1 MIKLKKN
8 LVLALFLMLLISVS
22 GCSGKKDVKK
32 SLEEIRT
39 GTEGISLSFL
49 PNNPPA
55 TIHVADADTV
65 FDVVLELKN
74 RGAYPQPDEDKKQ
87 QVAVY
92 LSGYDRSILNLVVNQ
107 EDVNRLSTSLEGK
120 SNVNIIGGTDIVS
133 FKGTI
138 TGNNL
143 KVEKYEPTL
152 LATACYQYFTTAGP
166 SVCIDPDPYSTLI
179 QKKVCEVNDIS
190 LSSQGAPIAV
200 TSIGEEAFQDKTQFK
215 ISIKNVGS
223 GDVIKKEAVIANKCD
238 PIAQDKIGRDDV
250 DKVYL
255 EEVTIGGTELECSPF
270 ADGSVKGNKGNIRLI
285 NGEAYVVCEL
295 IKQGYDAY
303 RISKT
308 SFTTPLNIKLAYGY
322 RTTAQR
328 SLQIKKE
335 ISSAS
340 S

>member
-1 MIKLKKN
+1 
-8 LVLALFLMLLISVS
+8 MLLILIS

-39 GTEGISLSFL
+39 GVEGIYVSFL

-55 TIHVADADTV
+55 TIHAADTDTA

-74 RGAYPQPDEDKKQ
+74 RGAYPQPDEPKEQ
-87 QVAVY
+87 QVKVY
-92 LSGYDRSILNLVVNQ
+92 LSGFDSSILKLDVTQ
-107 EDVNRLSTSLEGK
+107 EDVNRLTTSLEGK
-120 SNVNIIGGTDIVS
+120 SNVNIIGGTDIVT
-133 FKGTI
+133 FKGKVTVD
-138 TGNNL
+138 NL

-152 LATACYQYFTTAGP
+152 LATVCYQYFTTAGP
-166 SVCIDPDPYSTLI
+166 SVCIDPDPYSTLS
-179 QKKVCEVNDIS
+179 QKKVCEVNSIS

-200 TSIGEEAFQDKTQFK
+200 VGIDEEAFQEKTQFK

-223 GDVIKKEAVIANKCD
+223 GDVIKREAISNKCN
-238 PIAQDKIGRDDV
+238 PFGNEKVSRDDV

-255 EEVTIGGTELECSPF
+255 EKVTIGGTDLECSPF
-270 ADGSVKGNKGNIRLI
+270 AEGNVKGSQGTIRLI

-295 IKQGYDAY
+295 RKEEYEAY
-303 RISKT
+303 KVSKT
-308 SFTTPLNIKLAYGY
+308 SFTTPLNIRLVYGY

-335 ISSAS
+335 ISSAIV
-340 S
+340 

>member
-8 LVLALFLMLLISVS
+8 LFLALFLILIISVS

-39 GTEGISLSFL
+39 GTEGISVSFL

-55 TIHVADADTV
+55 IIHVADKDTP
-65 FDVVLELKN
+65 FDVVLELRN
-74 RGAYPQPDEDKKQ
+74 RGAYPQPDENREQ
-87 QVAVY
+87 QVTVY
-92 LSGYDRSILNLVVNQ
+92 LSGYDRNILKLDVNQ
-107 EDVNRLSTSLEGK
+107 DDVNRLSTSLEGK
-120 SNVNIIGGTDIVS
+120 SNVNIIGGTDIVT
-133 FKGTI
+133 FKGTVSV
-138 TGNNL
+138 NNL

-166 SVCIDPDPYSTLI
+166 SVCIDPDPYSTLS
-179 QKKVCEVNDIS
+179 QKKVCEVNGIS

-200 TSIGEEAFQDKTQFK
+200 VGIDEEAFQDKTQFK
-215 ISIKNVGS
+215 ISIKNVGG
-223 GDVIKKEAVIANKCD
+223 GDVIKKDVIGAKCD
-238 PIAQDKIGRDDV
+238 PIGNEKLSREEV

-255 EEVTIGGTELECSPF
+255 EKVTIGDTNLECSPF
-270 ADGSVKGNKGNIRLI
+270 AEGPVKGSEGAIRLI

-295 IKQGYDAY
+295 NKAAYSAY
-303 RISKT
+303 RDSKT
-308 SFTTPLNIKLAYGY
+308 SFTTPLNIKIAYGY

-335 ISSAS
+335 ISNALS
-340 S
+340 